1 MSSWFN
7 PKTEK
12 RTSPI
17 EGRGLFA
24 QGAIAAGEIVAVK
37 GGSIMDRATFAVVR
51 AEISPAEIQIE
62 DDLYI
67 APRTAGEVEASM
79 LHLNHSCDP
88 NVGVRGQ
95 ITFVAMC
102 DVSAGSELTIDYAM
116 IDGDPSERMQCLCG
130 TRQCRKVVTGNDW
143 RLPELRQRY
152 VGYFSRYIEDRFAVH
167 EGAQQAAAPSLS
179 DESCPPGLAAGGSRH
194 VVEHPCS
201 ASQAS
206 HQPTY

>member
-24 QGAIAAGEIVAVK
+24 RGAIAAGEIVAVK
-37 GGSIMDRATFAVVR
+37 GGSIMDRATLAVVR
-51 AEISPAEIQIE
+51 AEISPADIQIE

-67 APRTAGEVEASM
+67 APRTAGEVEANM

-95 ITFVAMC
+95 ITFVAMR
-102 DVSAGSELTIDYAM
+102 DVSSGSELTIDYAM
-116 IDGDPSERMQCLCG
+116 IDGDPSERMPCSCG
-130 TRQCRKVVTGNDW
+130 TRECRKVITGNDW
-143 RLPELRQRY
+143 RLPELRRRY
-152 VGYFSRYIEDRFAVH
+152 VGYFSRYIEDRFAV
-167 EGAQQAAAPSLS
+167 
-179 DESCPPGLAAGGSRH
+179 DERA
-194 VVEHPCS
+194 
-201 ASQAS
+201 
-206 HQPTY
+206 